1 MCVNRRDDA
10 AKMAYML
17 PSSPRAR
24 RVTGAAIGLGSIAL
38 VLLALSPFHSSLGE
52 GTPGLVLVLP
62 VVAAGVIGGVEA
74 ALVVAVGA
82 TLAYLVGFIPPV
94 GSLRVDV
101 PADIVVLATFTTVAA
116 VVGALV
122 ARSESR
128 RVAAEQRAEELART
142 HARLAETEA
151 ERSRLA
157 IAGERARALEDLDRQ
172 RRALVRAVSHDLRT
186 PLVTIRAVATDLV
199 AGTVYDPPTTTRLLK
214 LVATEADRLDRLV
227 TNLLDM
233 SRIEAGAFAPSL
245 ADQSL
250 VEIVDV
256 ATARLDTVLGDVR
269 VSTDIPDD
277 LPDVLADHAQL
288 GQVLTNLI
296 ENALRHSPPHGVVE
310 ISARAQDAHVVV
322 SVRDHGPGLSGIDVD
337 HLFEPFVST
346 STGHS
351 GLGLAICRA
360 IVEAHAG
367 TIDARDEFDGG
378 ATFSFTLRAAP

>member
-1 MCVNRRDDA
+1 
-10 AKMAYML
+10 ML

-24 RVTGAAIGLGSIAL
+24 RAAGAAIGLAAVGL
-38 VLLALSPFHSSLGE
+38 VYATLGPVHAHLGA

-74 ALVVAVGA
+74 ALVVAIGA
-82 TLAYLVGFIPPV
+82 TLVYLVGFIPPV

-116 VVGALV
+116 VVGTLV

-128 RVAAEQRAEELART
+128 RAAAEQRAVELAQT
-142 HARLAETEA
+142 HEKLAAAEA
-151 ERSRLA
+151 ERSRLLVESA
-157 IAGERARALEDLDRQ
+157 RARALEELDRQ
-172 RRALVRAVSHDLRT
+172 RTALVRSVSHDLRT

-199 AGTVYDPPTTTRLLK
+199 AGTVYDPPTTTRLLQ

-233 SRIEAGAFAPSL
+233 SRIEAGAFAPKI

-250 VEIVDV
+250 VEIIEV

-269 VSTDIPDD
+269 LTTDIPDD
-277 LPDVLADHAQL
+277 LPGVLADHAQL

-296 ENALRHSPPHGVVE
+296 ENALRHSPPDGVVE

-322 SVRDHGPGLSGIDVD
+322 SVRDHGPGLSGVDVD

-378 ATFSFTLRAAP
+378 ATFSFTLPVAP

>member
-1 MCVNRRDDA
+1 
-10 AKMAYML
+10 
-17 PSSPRAR
+17 
-24 RVTGAAIGLGSIAL
+24 
-38 VLLALSPFHSSLGE
+38 
-52 GTPGLVLVLP
+52 
-62 VVAAGVIGGVEA
+62 
-74 ALVVAVGA
+74 
-82 TLAYLVGFIPPV
+82 
-94 GSLRVDV
+94 
-101 PADIVVLATFTTVAA
+101 
-116 VVGALV
+116 
-122 ARSESR
+122 
-128 RVAAEQRAEELART
+128 
-142 HARLAETEA
+142 
-151 ERSRLA
+151 
-157 IAGERARALEDLDRQ
+157 
-172 RRALVRAVSHDLRT
+172 VRAVSHDLRT

-199 AGTVYDPPTTTRLLK
+199 AGTVYDPPTTTRLLQ

-269 VSTDIPDD
+269 VSTDIPED

-296 ENALRHSPPHGVVE
+296 ENALRHSPAHGVVE

-322 SVRDHGPGLSGIDVD
+322 SVRDHGPGLSGVDVD

-367 TIDARDEFDGG
+367 TIHARDEFDGG
-378 ATFSFTLRAAP
+378 ATFSFTLPVAP